1 MDKHDLHHEF
11 PEYDSIITELKTS
24 NTHFKKLFDDYNK
37 INKSI
42 HRLETSEKYTDDE
55 LNALRIK
62 NSTKLPPIP
71 RINNNTNSCIVG
83 IIQL

>member
-62 NSTKLPPIP
+62 RVHLKDSISNILKS
-71 RINNNTNSCIVG
+71 VEA
-83 IIQL
+83 